1 MILERILCC
10 DCSPGKIFKTNAT
23 FKAHL
28 KTKKHISFISN
39 KDIKNYRKSSVEYEN
54 NIISQ
59 KLKIKDMELELK
71 KLKQKNKLQKEYIYF
86 YLKNIILLIFFLNIK
101 YSF

>member
-1 MILERILCC
+1 MILERILTCN
-10 DCSPGKIFKTNAT
+10 CSPDKIFKNNTT

-28 KTKKHISFISN
+28 KTKKHINFISN
-39 KDIKNYRKSSVEYEN
+39 NDIKNYKKSSVEYEN

-59 KLKIKDMELELK
+59 KLKLKELESEKK
-71 KLKQKNKLQKEYIYF
+71 KLKEKIILKDKYINF